1 MASRAS
7 SASSRLVLCGGNYRD
22 RVRGAFVTILDIEM
36 RHGRATGRLLAVE
49 TSGAVRLPFVCRKE
63 DLVLASTR
71 TAAGEESAPAA
82 GAPRQGRRS
91 P

>member
-1 MASRAS
+1 
-7 SASSRLVLCGGNYRD
+7 VLCGGEYRHRA
-22 RVRGAFVTILDIEM
+22 RVGLVTILDIEM

-49 TSGAVRLPFVCRKE
+49 TSGAVRLPFVCRQK

-71 TAAGEESAPAA
+71 TAAGEGSALAA
-82 GAPRQGRRS
+82 DAPRQGRRR